1 MELETSPL
9 NLKAYLEKDKKDG
22 ITITL
27 IRTLRAQTKGNRSV
41 LYLTKTQK
49 MRKIMTKKSSKAKK
63 IINGK

>member
-9 NLKAYLEKDKKDG
+9 NLKTYLEKDKKDG
-22 ITITL
+22 IPITL

-49 MRKIMTKKSSKAKK
+49 MRKIMTKKSSNAKK